1 MHIGGNNPTQ
11 DYTIEHDEIDSIL
24 VKTEVERDL
33 GVHVDQKLKFSTHTE
48 IQTNKANKIL
58 GLIRY
63 SYTQLDPKSM
73 CMLYK
78 SLIRP
83 LLEYGHAITYPR
95 YEKDK
100 KLIEGVQQRATKII
114 PELKDKDYIDRL
126 KALKLPS
133 MHYRRDRGD
142 VIKCYKFIH
151 GLYKSE
157 TPFTIDDNTTRRGH
171 SLKINKVRAEK
182 EVREHF
188 FGNRIVNLWN
198 SLPEKVVT
206 APSINSFKNRL
217 DKLWNGY
224 LYELEP
230 IPIRRMQYFDECDE
244 DERVETDV
252 QA

>member
-1 MHIGGNNPTQ
+1 MHIGGNNPRQ

-24 VKTEVERDL
+24 EKTEVERDL

-58 GLIRY
+58 RLIRC

-78 SLIRP
+78 SLTRP
-83 LLEYGHAITYPR
+83 LLEYGHSITYPR

-100 KLIEGVQQRATKII
+100 KLIEGVQHRATKMI

-142 VIKCYKFIH
+142 VIECYKFTH
-151 GLYKSE
+151 GLY
-157 TPFTIDDNTTRRGH
+157 G
-171 SLKINKVRAEK
+171 
-182 EVREHF
+182 
-188 FGNRIVNLWN
+188 GMGC
-198 SLPEKVVT
+198 
-206 APSINSFKNRL
+206 PSCRK
-217 DKLWNGY
+217 Y
-224 LYELEP
+224 L
-230 IPIRRMQYFDECDE
+230 
-244 DERVETDV
+244 
-252 QA
+252 